1 MDWLWIT
8 LGIFLML
15 GGIAGSVL
23 PFLPGPP
30 LCFAALLLQQL
41 KTVPAF
47 SSQFLWI
54 WAGITVVITLLDYYV
69 PIYGT
74 KKFGGTTY
82 GVWGCTIGLIVGLF
96 FGPWGIILG
105 PFLGAFVGE
114 LIANANSKQ
123 AWRAALGSFIGFLV
137 GTLIKLVAC
146 FVMMYY
152 FIKQTVAYW

>member
-1 MDWLWIT
+1 MDWIWLS
-8 LGIFLML
+8 LGILLML

-41 KTVPAF
+41 KTHPLFTA
-47 SSQFLWI
+47 QFLWI
-54 WAGITVVITLLDYYV
+54 WAAITVVITLLDYYV

-74 KKFGGTTY
+74 KKFGGSSY

-96 FGPWGIILG
+96 FGPWGIVLG
-105 PFLGAFVGE
+105 PFFGAFIGE
-114 LIANANSKQ
+114 LIANANTQQ

-146 FVMMYY
+146 FMMMYY
-152 FIKQTVAYW
+152 FIKYTIVYW